1 MANENIVASNNT
13 ISGNAAIDNI
23 TPIADNSNNQVNGNA
38 ATVQPGAGV
47 SAPEDTPNEW
57 QTIIDAK
64 DSIISA
70 YEKQVESFKTQV
82 ANLIRNGASVSPV
95 VSEQD
100 NGNGNEGNGENDTS
114 GSGVGNPLGGFGG
127 GFGTGEKFGD
137 FKDLGKEIGKRQ
149 TKE

>member
-1 MANENIVASNNT
+1 MTIENPQVDTTASIEDNN
-13 ISGNAAIDNI
+13 
-23 TPIADNSNNQVNGNA
+23 PEVNGNA

-64 DSIISA
+64 DGIISA
-70 YEKQVESFKTQV
+70 YEKQVASLKTQV

-100 NGNGNEGNGENDTS
+100 NGNGNEGS
-114 GSGVGNPLGGFGG
+114 GANNTGVSGVGNPLGGFGG

-137 FKDLGKEIGKRQ
+137 FKDLGKEIGKR
-149 TKE
+149 

>member
-1 MANENIVASNNT
+1 MANENITASVNT
-13 ISGNAAIDNI
+13 ISGNAAIDNTASI
-23 TPIADNSNNQVNGNA
+23 TDNSGNQVDGNA

-64 DSIISA
+64 DGIINA
-70 YEKQVESFKTQV
+70 YEKQVASLKTQV
-82 ANLIRNGASVSPV
+82 ANLIRNGAPVSPV

-100 NGNGNEGNGENDTS
+100 NGNGNNGNGARNT
-114 GSGVGNPLGGFGG
+114 GNSGVGNPLGGFGG

-137 FKDLGKEIGKRQ
+137 FKDLGKEIGKRD
-149 TKE
+149 

>member
-1 MANENIVASNNT
+1 MTIENPQVDTTTSIEDNN
-13 ISGNAAIDNI
+13 
-23 TPIADNSNNQVNGNA
+23 PEVNGNA

-64 DSIISA
+64 DGIINA
-70 YEKQVESFKTQV
+70 YEKQVASLKSQV

-100 NGNGNEGNGENDTS
+100 NGNGNDGS
-114 GSGVGNPLGGFGG
+114 GANNTGTSGVGNPLGGFGG

-137 FKDLGKEIGKRQ
+137 FKDLGKEIGKR
-149 TKE
+149 

>member
-1 MANENIVASNNT
+1 MTIENPQVDTTTSIEDNN
-13 ISGNAAIDNI
+13 
-23 TPIADNSNNQVNGNA
+23 PEVNGNA

-64 DSIISA
+64 DGIISA
-70 YEKQVESFKTQV
+70 YEKQVASLKTQV

-100 NGNGNEGNGENDTS
+100 NGNGNDGS
-114 GSGVGNPLGGFGG
+114 GANNTGTSGVGNPLGGFGG

-137 FKDLGKEIGKRQ
+137 FKDLGKEIGKR
-149 TKE
+149 

>member
-1 MANENIVASNNT
+1 MTNENPQ
-13 ISGNAAIDNI
+13 IDN
-23 TPIADNSNNQVNGNA
+23 PASSGDNGPEVNGNA
-38 ATVQPGAGV
+38 AKVQPGAGV

-57 QTIIDAK
+57 QTIIEAK
-64 DSIISA
+64 DGIINA
-70 YEKQVESFKTQV
+70 YEKQVASLKTQV

-95 VSEQD
+95 ASEQ
-100 NGNGNEGNGENDTS
+100 NTGNGNDGNGANDTG

-137 FKDLGKEIGKRQ
+137 FKDLGKEIGKRE